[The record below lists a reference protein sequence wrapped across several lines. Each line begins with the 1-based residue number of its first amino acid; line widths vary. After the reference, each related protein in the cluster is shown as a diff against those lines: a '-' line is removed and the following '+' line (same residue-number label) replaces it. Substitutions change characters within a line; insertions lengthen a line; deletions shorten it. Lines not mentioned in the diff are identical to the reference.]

1 MIFVRFNIDIKAV
14 SREGQMT
21 HAFYYL
27 TFNVYTVWWNEFVL
41 FWKTHVASKD
51 MLDTSACCD
60 NTIDY
65 IVCLIG
71 VVGSTSKCNFA

>member
-1 MIFVRFNIDIKAV
+1 MIFARLNIDIKAV
-14 SREGQMT
+14 SREGKMT
-21 HAFYYL
+21 HAFQYL
-27 TFNVYTVWWNEFVL
+27 TITFTVWWNEFVL
-41 FWKTHVASKD
+41 LWKIHVASND

-71 VVGSTSKCNFA
+71 GVGSTSHSNIA

>member
-1 MIFVRFNIDIKAV
+1 M
-14 SREGQMT
+14 
-21 HAFYYL
+21 

-41 FWKTHVASKD
+41 LWKVHVASKD
-51 MLDTSACCD
+51 MIDSSACCD

-71 VVGSTSKCNFA
+71 AVGSTSKYNIVKNFLNSKMLDPYKVRGQGAH

>member
-1 MIFVRFNIDIKAV
+1 M
-14 SREGQMT
+14 
-21 HAFYYL
+21 

-41 FWKTHVASKD
+41 LWKTYVASKD

-65 IVCLIG
+65 IVCFIG
-71 VVGSTSKCNFA
+71 GVGPTSKYNIV

>member
-1 MIFVRFNIDIKAV
+1 M
-14 SREGQMT
+14 
-21 HAFYYL
+21 

-41 FWKTHVASKD
+41 LWKTHVASKD

-71 VVGSTSKCNFA
+71 GVGSTSKYNIV